1 MAKLRFHQKE
11 QKVLRF
17 LQGALHAQVVARL
30 RDRGFTEAVH
40 EQGQELLA
48 KAVRTRSAVK
58 PRVGDTERLVPR
70 IEDLE
75 KAWVPVAQASLEVR
89 FPQVYEELFHGYQR
103 TTGVDVILMM
113 RLFVE
118 RLRAL
123 REKTDE
129 ESRAAIALLAER
141 GLTDEVDRA
150 VEALLAQA
158 MVPARPAE
166 AHRAD
171 ALEAET
177 AMWRFYIEWSRIART
192 VVKERALRRALGFR
206 DNRAGDPEMPEAA
219 SVGVTPAAP
228 EQAAPGP

>member
-1 MAKLRFHQKE
+1 MA
-11 QKVLRF
+11 
-17 LQGALHAQVVARL
+17 
-30 RDRGFTEAVH
+30 
-40 EQGQELLA
+40 
-48 KAVRTRSAVK
+48 
-58 PRVGDTERLVPR
+58 
-70 IEDLE
+70 
-75 KAWVPVAQASLEVR
+75 R